1 MTRVATYARVSSRA
15 VLYGLAVEPNRLAI
29 AGASRS
35 AFGIA
40 ARAGRS
46 ESKDLT
52 ISSQVS

>member
-46 ESKDLT
+46 DSKDLT